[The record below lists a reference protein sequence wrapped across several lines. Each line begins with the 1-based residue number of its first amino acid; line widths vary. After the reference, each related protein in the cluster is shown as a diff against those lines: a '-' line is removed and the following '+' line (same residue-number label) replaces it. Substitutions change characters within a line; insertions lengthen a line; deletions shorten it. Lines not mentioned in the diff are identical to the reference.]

1 MAKKV
6 LSMEI
11 GQATTRVIEIDY
23 MAKAPKIYQAF
34 SLETPRDMVQ
44 DSTIPTMKEC
54 VTSVRYNETIPS
66 WEEYLAT
73 KGNKCDRTLAVAS
86 AH

>member
-34 SLETPRDMVQ
+34 SLEIGR
-44 DSTIPTMKEC
+44 
-54 VTSVRYNETIPS
+54 
-66 WEEYLAT
+66 
-73 KGNKCDRTLAVAS
+73 
-86 AH
+86 AHV